1 MCWNRN
7 VSLVAAAWGW
17 VACALL
23 AYRGGRNDR
32 WYALYLFTFTLTQVI
47 DAVLW
52 SLQYDRGLEAC
63 DGRRMSF
70 AVGAPDGQLAN
81 LIVSKYA
88 IPAVVIIQYAA
99 QLAYPSSRNP
109 RLRRVMLLGYVAA
122 GVVMCYT
129 SGCTDVIRAKFPEP
143 HSTLRWGGTRT
154 PALPILLVA
163 AATIANF
170 FVVIDSVEN
179 IASMASGAW
188 SLISTQVVDDRIVL
202 AVLVVPFL
210 CVITILWTTEGTL
223 ALGSKWCTYCLI
235 YSILFLAAPLWDVR
249 RWKDDDQ
256 APGAARDE
264 ETTESFS
271 GWSVGGSTEET
282 KEGDIESLVAAE
294 ERGRKQAR
302 DDDVEEGWN
311 RFVAEQSG
319 ELG

>member
-7 VSLVAAAWGW
+7 VSIVAAVWGW

-99 QLAYPSSRNP
+99 QLAYPSERNP

-129 SGCTDVIRAKFPEP
+129 WENNRRATTT
-143 HSTLRWGGTRT
+143 SRRGGT
-154 PALPILLVA
+154 
-163 AATIANF
+163 
-170 FVVIDSVEN
+170 
-179 IASMASGAW
+179 ASSPSRA
-188 SLISTQVVDDRIVL
+188 
-202 AVLVVPFL
+202 
-210 CVITILWTTEGTL
+210 
-223 ALGSKWCTYCLI
+223 GS
-235 YSILFLAAPLWDVR
+235 SH
-249 RWKDDDQ
+249 
-256 APGAARDE
+256 E
-264 ETTESFS
+264 HS
-271 GWSVGGSTEET
+271 
-282 KEGDIESLVAAE
+282 
-294 ERGRKQAR
+294 
-302 DDDVEEGWN
+302 
-311 RFVAEQSG
+311 
-319 ELG
+319 

>member
-7 VSLVAAAWGW
+7 VSIVAAVWGW

-23 AYRGGRNDR
+23 AYRRGRNDR

-109 RLRRVMLLGYVAA
+109 RLRKVMLLGYVAA

-170 FVVIDSVEN
+170 FVV
-179 IASMASGAW
+179 
-188 SLISTQVVDDRIVL
+188 VDDRIVL

-235 YSILFLAAPLWDVR
+235 YSILFLAAPLWDTR
-249 RWKDDDQ
+249 RWKDDEPP
-256 APGAARDE
+256 ASPGASRDD
-264 ETTESFS
+264 
-271 GWSVGGSTEET
+271 EET

-319 ELG
+319 ELS